1 MMKMKKMNP
10 ILSYLIRQLVRMAVI
25 VAVVTTLAFVLT
37 ASAPLDP
44 MTAYLGYDRVQIS
57 PEQQRLII
65 QRWGLDKPA
74 PARFAS
80 WAGRLL
86 SGDFG
91 HSVIYNEPVL
101 TVVGKRFKA
110 SLLLMG
116 LAWSLSGLVGFVLG
130 GLAGTY
136 RDSLMDNGVRMYAFV
151 LASTP
156 TFWIGM
162 VLLALLSVK
171 MGWFP
176 VCCAG
181 PLGVPPDAVTWSQR
195 LYHLILPAMTLS
207 IIGIAQI
214 ALHTREKMID
224 VFMSDY
230 AMYAAALGE
239 KRLGIA
245 WRHGLRNA
253 LLPAVTLQF
262 ANLGELFGGAVLA
275 EQVFNYPGLGR
286 ATVEAG
292 VRQDV
297 PLLLGIAI
305 CATLF
310 VVAGNAIADLLYRL
324 IDPRI
329 RPGEGV
335 A

>member
-1 MMKMKKMNP
+1 MMKKMNP

-37 ASAPLDP
+37 ATAPLDP
-44 MTAYLGYDRVQIS
+44 VTAYLGYDRMQIS
-57 PEQQRLII
+57 PEQQQLII

-74 PARFAS
+74 PARFVS
-80 WAGRLL
+80 WAGHMLR
-86 SGDFG
+86 GDFG

-136 RDSLMDNGVRMYAFV
+136 RGSLLDNGVRMYAFM
-151 LASTP
+151 LAATP

-176 VCCAG
+176 IC
-181 PLGVPPDAVTWSQR
+181 
-195 LYHLILPAMTLS
+195 
-207 IIGIAQI
+207 
-214 ALHTREKMID
+214 
-224 VFMSDY
+224 
-230 AMYAAALGE
+230 
-239 KRLGIA
+239 
-245 WRHGLRNA
+245 
-253 LLPAVTLQF
+253 
-262 ANLGELFGGAVLA
+262 
-275 EQVFNYPGLGR
+275 
-286 ATVEAG
+286 
-292 VRQDV
+292 
-297 PLLLGIAI
+297 

-310 VVAGNAIADLLYRL
+310 VVAGNAIADLLYQL
-324 IDPRI
+324 VDPRI
-329 RPGEGV
+329 QPGEGV

>member
-1 MMKMKKMNP
+1 MKKMNP
-10 ILSYLIRQLVRMAVI
+10 IVSYLIRQLIRMAAI

-37 ASAPLDP
+37 STAPLDP
-44 MTAYLGYDRVQIS
+44 ITAYLGYDRMQIS
-57 PEQQRLII
+57 PEQQRLIV
-65 QRWGLDKPA
+65 QRWGLDKPPA
-74 PARFAS
+74 ARFAA
-80 WAGRLL
+80 WATNLL
-86 SGDFG
+86 GGDFG
-91 HSVIYNEPVL
+91 DSVIYNEPVL
-101 TVVGKRFKA
+101 TVIQKRFKA
-110 SLLLMG
+110 SLLLMA
-116 LAWSLSGLVGFVLG
+116 LAWGLSGLVGFVLG
-130 GLAGTY
+130 MLAGTY
-136 RDSLMDNGVRMYAFV
+136 RDSLLDNAVRMYAFI
-151 LASTP
+151 LAATP

-162 VLLALLSVK
+162 VLLAVFSVHL
-171 MGWFP
+171 GWFP

-181 PLGVPPDAVTWSQR
+181 PLGVPPEAVSWPQR
-195 LYHLILPAMTLS
+195 FYHLILPAMTLS
-207 IIGIAQI
+207 IIGVAQI

-224 VFMSDY
+224 VFNSDY
-230 AMYAAALGE
+230 ALYAAALGE

-286 ATVEAG
+286 TTVEAG
-292 VRQDV
+292 IRADV
-297 PLLLGIAI
+297 PLLLGIAV

-329 RPGEGV
+329 RPGQGV

>member
-1 MMKMKKMNP
+1 MKPLIP
-10 ILSYLIRQLVRMAVI
+10 ILAYLARQFLRTIVI
-25 VAVVTTLAFVLT
+25 VAVVTTLAFLLT
-37 ASAPLDP
+37 TSAPLDP
-44 MTAYLGYDRVQIS
+44 ITAYLGYDRMQIS

-65 QRWGLDKPA
+65 QRWGLDRPPA
-74 PARFAS
+74 SRFAA
-80 WAGRLL
+80 WATNLL
-86 SGDFG
+86 EGDFG

-101 TVVGKRFKA
+101 TVIKKRFKA
-110 SLLLMG
+110 SLWLMA
-116 LAWSLSGLVGFVLG
+116 LAWGLSGAMGFTLG
-130 GLAGTY
+130 MLAGTY
-136 RDSLMDNGVRMYAFV
+136 RRSILDNGVRMYAFV
-151 LASTP
+151 LAATP

-162 VLLALLSVK
+162 VLLAVFAVRL
-171 MGWFP
+171 GWLP
-176 VCCAG
+176 LCCAG
-181 PLGVPPDAVTWSQR
+181 PLGVPPDAVTGFQR
-195 LYHLILPAMTLS
+195 LYHLILPAATLS
-207 IIGIAQI
+207 IIGVAQV

-230 AMYAAALGE
+230 ALYAMAMGE
-239 KRLGIA
+239 TRLGVA

-275 EQVFNYPGLGR
+275 EQVFNYPGLGQ

-292 VRQDV
+292 IRADV

-305 CATLF
+305 FATLF
-310 VVAGNAIADLLYRL
+310 VVAGNAVADLLYRL